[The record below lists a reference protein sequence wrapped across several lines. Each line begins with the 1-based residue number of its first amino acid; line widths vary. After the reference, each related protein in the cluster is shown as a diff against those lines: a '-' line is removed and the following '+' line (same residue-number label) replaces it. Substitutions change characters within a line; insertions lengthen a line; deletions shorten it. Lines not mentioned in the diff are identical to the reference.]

1 MRQSMNASDWG
12 VVSGIVSL
20 LMGGLS
26 IWLSL
31 HFYTQT
37 NKTERSVTNSL
48 TKIETQADALQ
59 KINAKWMDRL
69 TKYVTEDRPQPIID
83 ASIVQLLEIV
93 RTSHSISTTVS
104 VPDKPENGELIR
116 EIINCYIIIYYY
128 SALSNYWAQFKLP
141 DIDDFNEADQLHILA
156 KNVID
161 GSAGDFNHFANLLEK
176 FAPEMLDAATLKPL
190 LEETRDL
197 WRNSVRGVA
206 ETFLRR
212 NRPH

>member
-1 MRQSMNASDWG
+1 MNVDSWSL
-12 VVSGIVSL
+12 VSGIVSL

-37 NKTERSVTNSL
+37 NKTERSVANSL

-69 TKYVTEDRPQPIID
+69 TKYVTEDRSQPIID
-83 ASIVQLLEIV
+83 DSIVQLLEIV
-93 RTSHSISTTVS
+93 RTSHSISATVS
-104 VPDKPENGELIR
+104 VPEKSENDEYIK
-116 EIINCYIIIYYY
+116 EIVNCYIIIYYY
-128 SALSNYWAQFKLP
+128 AALSNYWAQFMLP
-141 DIDDFNEADQLHILA
+141 DINDFNEADQFHVLV
-156 KNVID
+156 KNSID
-161 GSAGDFNHFANLLEK
+161 SSAADFNHFANLLGK
-176 FAPEMLDAATLKPL
+176 LDPARLEAAALHPL

-197 WRNSVRGVA
+197 WRMGVRGVA

-212 NRPH
+212 NRPN